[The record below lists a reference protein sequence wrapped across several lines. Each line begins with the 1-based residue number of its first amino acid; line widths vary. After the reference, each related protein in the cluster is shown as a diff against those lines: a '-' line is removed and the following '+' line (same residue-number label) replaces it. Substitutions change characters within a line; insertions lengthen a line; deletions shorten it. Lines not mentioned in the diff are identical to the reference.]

1 MKDQVIKKSNKSLK
15 ADTVVSVVLDMSGSM
30 SGIASATREGLN
42 SYLDS
47 LRDDKNNTDEVLV
60 SLTVFDSG
68 VEYGGGLYQHTHVP
82 RINTIFS
89 LVPLSSI
96 PVITE
101 EHYAPSGGTPLY
113 DAIGAVI
120 EHTDEALMGV
130 AGKPDV
136 LLVIITDGD
145 DNTSSRLTDVDAK
158 ILIEQKQGCGWTPV
172 YLGANQDSWAVAR
185 KMGISIGSTKS
196 YAATNDGMKQDVFHD
211 LGTRTNAH
219 RSAKGAVYASNAVS
233 AGTYSTDAFFAGDD
247 NNVEQ
252 IVEGMTKGAT
262 GVQANADTEEKKEGD
277 KA

>member
-30 SGIASATREGLN
+30 AGIASATREGLN

-68 VEYGGGLYQHTHVP
+68 IEYGRGLYQHTHVP

-101 EHYAPSGGTPLY
+101 EHYGPSGGTPLY

-120 EHTDEALMGV
+120 ERTDEALMGV

-145 DNTSSRLTDVDAK
+145 DNTSTKLTDKDAK

-185 KMGISIGSTKS
+185 KMGISAGSTKS
-196 YAATNDGMKQDVFHD
+196 YEATDEGIKGDVFRD
-211 LGTRTNAH
+211 LGTRTQAH
-219 RSAKGAVYASNAVS
+219 RTAKSFNYAANNIVG
-233 AGTYSTDAFFAGDD
+233 GTYATDAFFAGDD
-247 NNVEQ
+247 NNVGN
-252 IVEGMTKGAT
+252 IVEEMTKGAS